1 MTQEEFYPIVQTL
14 KAIYTDPKFM
24 PDENSINVWYQLLKD
39 LDAKLLMAAVAK
51 YMQTEK
57 FPPFPADLRRMLQT
71 NYRTPDEA
79 WAIVS
84 DSLWSVTS
92 RKKAD
97 KVFNDLPEECQKTI
111 GSAEA
116 LYAYTQGEWNESVNN
131 ALFTKNYKAIVER
144 MQTESRMSVPLRTAL
159 AGAERKGIEERN
171 TD

>member
-1 MTQEEFYPIVQTL
+1 MTRDDFKKIVAVM
-14 KAIYTDPKFM
+14 KAVYTDPKFI
-24 PDENSINVWYQLLKD
+24 PDQAAFNVWFDVLGD
-39 LDAKLLMAAVAK
+39 MDANTLMASVKK

-116 LYAYTQGEWNESVNN
+116 LYAYTQGEWNESVNK

-159 AGAERKGIEERN
+159 AGGERRMIDAN
-171 TD
+171 D